1 MRRIMTFE
9 GIKFLRGRKNLVMLL
24 LFAVMLFL
32 QVSMTRMVSDTFVD
46 TSIRFLDQNITLHE
60 EQYELQQKELAKD
73 TLDDSIREFLEQNLL
88 FRERMLEKYRRQLSA
103 IHLKDAERYWLTEK
117 AVNEE
122 WLQSGT
128 DLTLEQKDRFQ
139 RENAKITAIQ
149 EAGLPFEKDIQAPLR
164 AWPFLERIM
173 EALSMTAF
181 LFLILLLVGDH
192 LSRDFDDGSVAL
204 YHSVLRKREDL
215 ALYKGAVVT
224 GSAYVLLLAVISLF
238 FLGMGIWFGFGSP
251 AYPVIAGD
259 LASGYAVIPMG
270 QAVALAALHF
280 LFVLFF
286 LVSLA
291 SLLGALLRHSLITIG
306 VLILGYYGFTVAA
319 TLDFMQPFLP
329 YIPLSQLNSYPILTG
344 VGSLTPQI
352 SFWASIGI
360 LFGFGLLNTG
370 MSRLLLKNRY

>member
-9 GIKFLRGRKNLVMLL
+9 GIKFLRGRKNWVML

-32 QVSMTRMVSDTFVD
+32 QVSMTRMISDTFAD
-46 TSIRFLDQNITLHE
+46 TSIRFLEENITLQE
-60 EQYELQQKELAKD
+60 DQYGLQQKELAKD
-73 TLDDSIREFLEQNLL
+73 TLSDATREVIEQLL
-88 FRERMLEKYRRQLSA
+88 PYRERMLEKYRSQLSA
-103 IHLKDAERYWLTEK
+103 IHLEDAERYWMTEK
-117 AVNEE
+117 AINEE
-122 WLQSGT
+122 FLQSGS
-128 DLTLEQKDRFQ
+128 DLTLEQKDHFQ

-149 EAGLPFEKDIQAPLR
+149 EAGLPFEKTIEAPLR

-173 EALSMTAF
+173 GALSMTGF

-224 GSAYVLLLAVISLF
+224 GSAYVLLLAVVSLF

-270 QAVALAALHF
+270 RAVALAALHF

-291 SLLGALLRHSLITIG
+291 SLLGAVIRHSLITIS

-319 TLDFMQPFLP
+319 TLDFLQPFLP

-352 SFWASIGI
+352 SFWGSIGI

-370 MSRLLLKNRY
+370 AGRLLLKNRY